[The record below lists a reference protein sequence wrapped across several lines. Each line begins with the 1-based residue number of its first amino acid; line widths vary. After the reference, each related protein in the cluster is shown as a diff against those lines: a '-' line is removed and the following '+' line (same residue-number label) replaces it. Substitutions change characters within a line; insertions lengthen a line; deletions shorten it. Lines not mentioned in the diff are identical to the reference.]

1 MEVKIYDTL
10 KKQDVTA
17 IISRTG
23 ARHLPLKKQGWQFNW
38 KSLFQTEGAEFY
50 KITLEESPD
59 TIQGMLMISL
69 MYEELVYMNNIEVA
83 PHNLGSKGRYDN
95 VAGCLIAFACI
106 QAFEQGEGKYKGYLA
121 FTSKT
126 QLIQLYQE
134 QYGATHAMGQKMFFD
149 QKAGIEL
156 INKYIYNK

>member
-1 MEVKIYDTL
+1 MEVTLYDTIS
-10 KKQDVTA
+10 KQNVIG

-23 ARHLPLKKQGWQFNW
+23 AKHLPRKKDGWQFNW

-50 KITLEESPD
+50 KLTLEESPNE
-59 TIQGMLMISL
+59 IQGMVMITL

-83 PHNLGSKGRYDN
+83 PQNLGTKGRFDN
-95 VAGCLIAFACI
+95 VAGSLIAFACL

-126 QLIQLYQE
+126 QLIKLYQE
-134 QYGATHAMGQKMFFD
+134 KYGATHAMGQKMFFD
-149 QKAGIEL
+149 KKAGIEL
-156 INKYIYNK
+156 INKFIYK